1 MQVGSEDSANRWH
14 SHYDEAAV
22 HWGKWADQIAEQQV
36 KVNQGVL
43 MAAGVKPGAKLLDLA
58 SGAGEPAITAAA
70 MVGPEGQVTATDI
83 SAPMVAAMNARFA
96 RHGLVNVICQQA
108 DMEALPFADGSFDAV
123 TCRYGLMYARDP
135 ARAVAEAARV
145 VRPGGR
151 VAFMVWGP
159 EENNNLLF
167 HGLRAA
173 NEFLGKPI
181 AEDDFQVPTRYA
193 APGFLA
199 GLMSKAGFQEAREQE
214 IVVNPKIKV
223 GVPFWAPLLEMNAA
237 HIWSGLTPEEQ
248 KKVHQAVARAY
259 EPFRDG
265 EHYLLKT
272 HIRLISG
279 LQPARGA

>member
-1 MQVGSEDSANRWH
+1 MQVWSEDTANHWH
-14 SHYDEAAV
+14 KHYDESAV

-43 MAAGVKPGAKLLDLA
+43 VAAGVKPGAKLLDLA
-58 SGAGEPAITAAA
+58 SGAGEPAVTAAA

-83 SAPMVAAMNARFA
+83 SAPMVAAMNARFT

-108 DMEALPFADGSFDAV
+108 DMEALPFSDSSFDAV

-145 VRPGGR
+145 VRPGGH

-159 EENNNLLF
+159 EENNSLLF

-181 AEDDFQVPTRYA
+181 AE
-193 APGFLA
+193 GFLA
-199 GLMSKAGFQEAREQE
+199 GLLSTAGLQEAREQE
-214 IVVNPKIKV
+214 IVVEPKIKT

-248 KKVHQAVARAY
+248 KKVHQAVAKAY

-279 LQPARGA
+279 LRPAPSA